1 VVKRVHANVDVLIGY
16 AAGRLPA
23 GQVAMIAEHMAA
35 CAQCAREVAAW
46 QAVARGARSAAPW
59 LEPRRGALA
68 ELLDRASADSRRR
81 YQVKGAIRHAVSVVA
96 GQVPLVRRR
105 IWTAS
110 VLLLGLGA
118 AIAVTRG
125 DQGGVVLALAA
136 PLVAA
141 LGAAVIYGP
150 EVDPGVEL
158 QAATPTPARLI
169 LIARLVLVAGYDLA
183 LTLAASGVVAV
194 CGQTNGLW
202 PVVSGWL
209 GPFTLLCS
217 LSLLLSVWKGPVA
230 GSLTALAVWSL
241 GVLAQVGNA
250 GLSEWQQAVLTH
262 VWTTSVGVLAIGG
275 ALTATAVF
283 LAPYQVRL
291 R

>member
-1 VVKRVHANVDVLIGY
+1 MKRVHANVDVLVGY

-23 GQVAMIAEHMAA
+23 GQVAMIAEHIAA

-68 ELLDRASADSRRR
+68 GLLDRASADSRRR
-81 YQVKGAIRHAVSVVA
+81 YQVRGDIRHAVSVVA

-105 IWTAS
+105 IWAAS
-110 VLLLGLGA
+110 VLMLGLGA

-183 LTLAASGVVAV
+183 LSLAASGVVAV

-202 PVVSGWL
+202 PVISGWL

-262 VWTTSVGVLAIGG
+262 MWTTSVGVLAIGG
-275 ALTATAVF
+275 ALTAAAVF